1 MLISLPT
8 QPNCSTTSLLGKKRK
23 NLIVLLFWPI
33 PSKCFMCLVLI
44 GLEFSFRI
52 SEYILKS
59 SVFEINISIG
69 RNVFNQSVPGT
80 LLPISAYKRS
90 DISDKVSRKVI
101 INTECIPFV
110 PNVLLRDLY
119 FFFQKEVLLL
129 IKKIK

>member
-8 QPNCSTTSLLGKKRK
+8 QPNCSTTSLPGKKRK
-23 NLIVLLFWPI
+23 NFIDLLFWPI
-33 PSKCFMCLVLI
+33 PSTYVLMCLVLI

-52 SEYILKS
+52 SEYTLKS
-59 SVFEINISIG
+59 YIFEINISIG
-69 RNVFNQSVPGT
+69 HNVFNLSVPGT

-119 FFFQKEVLLL
+119 FFF
-129 IKKIK
+129 KKNCFF